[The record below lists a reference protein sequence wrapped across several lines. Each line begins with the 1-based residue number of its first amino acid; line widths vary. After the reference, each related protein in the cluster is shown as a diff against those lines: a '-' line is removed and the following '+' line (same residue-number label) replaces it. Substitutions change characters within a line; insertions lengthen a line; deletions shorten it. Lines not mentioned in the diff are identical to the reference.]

1 MLVLWFISGMF
12 FPDAFEYT
20 VYLGWFLPFYVIKI
34 NLLQHS
40 QVHAFSQQMWPSAS
54 HGPHLSHSAL
64 PLMKPSPACS
74 VWVYDLTAAHFTLI
88 LLIRY
93 LFLAF
98 ITPSILRYLSWASW
112 MSRFPASS
120 MSTDGKVGAQQV
132 RKCCLFPTLSMKSH
146 SSKPEIFRDKY
157 FIFSLQALN
166 NTHGFPVV
174 AFWHQHVASLQI
186 APCGAPVFKVALTP

>member
-93 LFLAF
+93 LFVAF

-112 MSRFPASS
+112 MSRFPAPS

-146 SSKPEIFRDKY
+146 LQSQR
-157 FIFSLQALN
+157 FSGI
-166 NTHGFPVV
+166 NTLFFLYRLWIIHMDFLLLLFDINMWP
-174 AFWHQHVASLQI
+174 LY
-186 APCGAPVFKVALTP
+186 K